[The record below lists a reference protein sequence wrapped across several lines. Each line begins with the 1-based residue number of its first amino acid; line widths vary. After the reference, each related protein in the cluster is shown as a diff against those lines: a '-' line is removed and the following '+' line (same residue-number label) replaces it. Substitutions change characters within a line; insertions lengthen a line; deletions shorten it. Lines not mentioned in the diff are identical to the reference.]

1 MLKGARQA
9 KESWVREVK
18 GAEGMTDLPWTVH
31 FRRGAEPIAMVY
43 FNGNRDTMFGIAR
56 MGTIGFEADVLGVM
70 NESYHSTSDTNP
82 LTGDPWAPG
91 EMQVLA
97 EQHDGLANGWVREA
111 LTLLACNRAGD
122 VKTMWLPYAIKGRAV
137 EWGEVFG
144 LDLEVGGYVPD
155 TLRDTMMHAPPRP
168 PWLNDAY
175 AEHGY
180 EDARAQQDAA
190 TVRLSSSACCLTYS
204 RTLSWTT

>member
-1 MLKGARQA
+1 MAQRLTPLTCHPVSTCVPYLRTTAGHCLVERATGTGCWCSAQGGDVQLSELTDHMLKGARQA

-137 EWGEVFG
+137 EW
-144 LDLEVGGYVPD
+144 
-155 TLRDTMMHAPPRP
+155 
-168 PWLNDAY
+168 
-175 AEHGY
+175 
-180 EDARAQQDAA
+180 
-190 TVRLSSSACCLTYS
+190 
-204 RTLSWTT
+204 